1 MTPQE
6 IRRAYRAK
14 SLELHPDKNP
24 GREVETAADF
34 AEVAN
39 AYEVLSDAATR
50 RDYDYVLAHPEEF
63 LSNHY
68 RYYRHKY
75 RKMDGRA
82 VCLTLVLL
90 LSALQ
95 YANMWLQ
102 HQRAKHRAANHPAFK
117 LREAQLKRQRLSE
130 IEAEVHSQGKKGKRK
145 AKKLLESEIQAGE
158 GPSLEVEFDSEAR
171 WGRKP
176 LLTDLL
182 LWKVFVVPWAFVKR
196 LYGACRWVLLYNL
209 LGREYSFADASTATI
224 TALRISRKHWERID
238 PLGRKN
244 LLKKR
249 LWVSSGSPLPPPPP
263 PPPPV
268 TTFRGDM
275 LALLGLFLTRL
286 SVSPI
291 SLAPQVPANKEAFL
305 REVQRTN
312 PSWVTRRKRWW

>member
-130 IEAEVHSQGKKGKRK
+130 IEAEVRSQGKKGKRK

-158 GPSLEVEFDSEAR
+158 GPSLEVEFDGEAR

-224 TALRISRKHWERID
+224 TALRISRKLWERID
-238 PLGRKN
+238 PLGQKN

-263 PPPPV
+263 PPPP
-268 TTFRGDM
+268 
-275 LALLGLFLTRL
+275 LLLFGG
-286 SVSPI
+286 I
-291 SLAPQVPANKEAFL
+291 C
-305 REVQRTN
+305 
-312 PSWVTRRKRWW
+312 